1 MANNVPVL
9 DGAEVST
16 TMKTTDTAGVHVPHV
31 NVDSSA
37 LPTGA
42 ATAANQDTANTALA
56 AIETAVEILD
66 NAISGNEMQVDIV
79 TSALPSGAST
89 AANQT
94 TIIGHL
100 DGVEGILTTI
110 DADTGGIL
118 TAVQILDNA
127 ISGNEMQVDVVAA
140 LPAGDNN
147 IGNVDIVS
155 LPALAA
161 GTNNIGDVD
170 VLSIVP
176 GTGATNLGKAED
188 AAHASGDTGVM
199 MLAVRKDTAAASSG
213 TTGDYEPLQTTAVG
227 ALRVSDVDS
236 VPLSSLVSGVLTN
249 TDGAST
255 QVIAA
260 QGSGVITYLTDIVIT
275 NSSEAAVV
283 VELKDGTTVK
293 WRANIPA
300 GLGISQKLGSPL
312 VGTANTAWNLDAASA
327 TTTIYATLSGFK
339 V

>member
-1 MANNVPVL
+1 MANNVAIL
-9 DGAEVST
+9 DGAEASKT
-16 TMKTTDTAGVHVPHV
+16 FKTTDTAGVHVAHV
-31 NVDSSA
+31 NVDTNA

-56 AIETAVEILD
+56 AI
-66 NAISGNEMQVDIV
+66 Q
-79 TSALPSGAST
+79 
-89 AANQT
+89 
-94 TIIGHL
+94 
-100 DGVEGILTTI
+100 
-110 DADTGGIL
+110 
-118 TAVQILDNA
+118 TAVQLIDNA
-127 ISGNEMQVDVVAA
+127 VSGSEFQVDVVA
-140 LPAGDNN
+140 
-147 IGNVDIVS
+147 S
-155 LPALAA
+155 LPA

-170 VLSIVP
+170 VLSIIP

-213 TTGDYEPLQTTAVG
+213 TSGDYEPLQTTATG
-227 ALRVSDVDS
+227 ALRVADVDS

-255 QVIAA
+255 AVIAA
-260 QGSGVITYLTDIVIT
+260 QGSGVITYLTDITIT
-275 NSSEAAVV
+275 NSSASAVM
-283 VELKDGTTVK
+283 VEIKDGTTAK

-300 GLGISQKLGSPL
+300 GLGITHRFSSPL

-327 TTTIYATLSGFK
+327 TSTLYASFSGFK